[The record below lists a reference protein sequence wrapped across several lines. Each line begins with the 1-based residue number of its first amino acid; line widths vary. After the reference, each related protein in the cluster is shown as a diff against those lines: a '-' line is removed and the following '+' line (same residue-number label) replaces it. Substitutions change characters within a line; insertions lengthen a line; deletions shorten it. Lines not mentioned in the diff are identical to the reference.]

1 MSHLANFL
9 LVIDGFRLQLNL
21 VGCSE
26 YMYSESRVLENH
38 ATPVLHQFAS
48 LSHGAFVVTVI

>member
-9 LVIDGFRLQLNL
+9 LVIDGFRLELNL
-21 VGCSE
+21 VDCIE
-26 YMYSESRVLENH
+26 YMYSGSRVLENH
-38 ATPVLHQFAS
+38 ATLVLHQFVS